1 MRIIPAVHATCM
13 VVAILAGSAAGT
25 AIWAAEGPGEGG
37 APTRRPDAAPAP
49 APSDGSAAPCGA
61 VAYTADGAFG
71 GAFGMSNCDEAHRL
85 AVDECV
91 KVSTDKKDCSEGVVS
106 RRDSWFHIQF
116 CQRDRNWTTQVTT
129 RATLGETNSAAS
141 EWARTS
147 KFGSEYCRLVPNG
160 LFHSGGL
167 HTKL

>member
-1 MRIIPAVHATCM
+1 MLTRHAACVM
-13 VVAILAGSAAGT
+13 VAILVGT
-25 AIWAAEGPGEGG
+25 AAWSAEPEGG
-37 APTRRPDAAPAP
+37 PPTRRPDQAPVQDP
-49 APSDGSAAPCGA
+49 APSGGNAATCGA

-71 GAFGMSNCDEAHRL
+71 AAFGMQSCDEAHRL

-91 KVSTDKKDCSEGVVS
+91 KVSTDKKDCSEGVIS
-106 RRDSWFHIQF
+106 RRESWFHVQF

-129 RATLGETNSAAS
+129 RPTLGETNRAAG
-141 EWARTS
+141 EWAQKS
-147 KFGSEYCRLVPNG
+147 KFGSEYCKLVPNG